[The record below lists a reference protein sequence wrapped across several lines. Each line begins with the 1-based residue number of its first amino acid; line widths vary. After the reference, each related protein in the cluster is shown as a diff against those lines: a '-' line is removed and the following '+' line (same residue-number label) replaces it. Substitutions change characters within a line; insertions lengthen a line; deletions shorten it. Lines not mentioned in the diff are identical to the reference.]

1 MKQLWSP
8 WRMEYIME
16 HTPSKECIFC
26 AALTGGDD
34 AASLLLYRGERA
46 FIILNLF
53 PYTSGHLMVVPN
65 AHVPFLDELDSETR
79 LELIELTCRAEYAL
93 RTVYRPE
100 GFNIGANIGAAAG
113 AGIVGHLHFHVVP
126 RWQGDTSFMSTVSGV
141 RVLPEELS
149 DTYQRLK
156 GALGE

>member
-1 MKQLWSP
+1 
-8 WRMEYIME
+8 MEYIME

-26 AALTGGDD
+26 AALTGSND

-79 LELIELTCRAEYAL
+79 LELIELT
-93 RTVYRPE
+93 
-100 GFNIGANIGAAAG
+100 
-113 AGIVGHLHFHVVP
+113 
-126 RWQGDTSFMSTVSGV
+126 
-141 RVLPEELS
+141 
-149 DTYQRLK
+149 
-156 GALGE
+156 